1 MFKHIARISFLIII
15 VLQIYY
21 NMIKN
26 YITYLN
32 NEQTI
37 VLPVDIRILYFV
49 PSAADSIS
57 ISSKRIVKEMNVANS
72 HLCIL
77 PNKY

>member
-1 MFKHIARISFLIII
+1 
-15 VLQIYY
+15 
-21 NMIKN
+21 MIKN

-37 VLPVDIRILYFV
+37 VLPVRILYFV